1 MEPQYSIPLWVS
13 VTWWMLAL
21 IAVCMG
27 GLLYQAAKDAEN
39 LKARIVALEH
49 ENTELKKNPVE
60 KVLTRGSDLAER
72 AAELASTASGIAH
85 SAFGAA
91 STLFR
96 LWREVRSGGR
106 EGRRDEDR
114 YD

>member
-1 MEPQYSIPLWVS
+1 MEPQYYIPLWVS
-13 VTWWMLAL
+13 VTWYLLGL
-21 IAVCMG
+21 IAVCLG
-27 GLLYQAAKDAEN
+27 GLLYQSAKDAEN

-60 KVLTRGSDLAER
+60 KVLTRGSDLADR
-72 AAELASTASGIAH
+72 AAELANTASGIAH

-96 LWREVRSGGR
+96 LWREIRSGGR
-106 EGRRDEDR
+106 DGRREDR
-114 YD
+114 DD